1 MSVHLDESTEHSL
14 TSGVG
19 DKPTGTGS
27 ECQIFRIEVYSV
39 TAVATPTQF
48 P

>member
-1 MSVHLDESTEHSL
+1 MSVHLDESTEHLL

-19 DKPTGTGS
+19 DKHTGTGS
-27 ECQIFRIEVYSV
+27 KCQIFRIEVYSV
-39 TAVATPTQF
+39 TTVATPTQF